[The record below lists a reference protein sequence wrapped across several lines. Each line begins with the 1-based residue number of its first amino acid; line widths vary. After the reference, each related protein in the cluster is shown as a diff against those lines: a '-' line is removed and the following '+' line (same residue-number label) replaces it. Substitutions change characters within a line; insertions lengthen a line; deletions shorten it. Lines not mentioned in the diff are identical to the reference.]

1 MVTWL
6 CSDLH
11 PSKERLVQ
19 TLKTLMW
26 VRSAYPGG
34 HLSLMETGFHPPQP
48 RGAELAIRLQKWQ
61 C

>member
-1 MVTWL
+1 MTWL
-6 CSDLH
+6 CSDLY
-11 PSKERLVQ
+11 PSQERLVE

-26 VRSAYPGG
+26 VLSAHPGD
-34 HLSLMETGFHPPQP
+34 HLSLMETRFHPPQP